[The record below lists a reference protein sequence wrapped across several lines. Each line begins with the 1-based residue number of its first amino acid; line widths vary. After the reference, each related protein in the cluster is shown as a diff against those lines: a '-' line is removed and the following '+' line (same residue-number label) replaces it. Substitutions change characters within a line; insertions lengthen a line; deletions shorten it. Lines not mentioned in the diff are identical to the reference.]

1 MSFKKNSSIEEIY
14 DFLKPIVKKEEI
26 LTKFKDER
34 IKGNELFF
42 LEKEDFI
49 NLGFKLF
56 KKLLNNL
63 EEIKKNKPNILNYDE
78 NINEEST
85 EEQVNLF
92 LKLEINLS
100 DEILEKIKNINGK
113 QFFNLNEKDLINL
126 NIKLGERKKILKY
139 ISSNKPKHQI
149 NITPSSS
156 NEEICLFLKNKFNLP
171 DNVIQNFKDQEIDG
185 EQFFTLE
192 ESDLGDLEIDENQR
206 KEIVE
211 FLEKSKKMLISETKE
226 KESDNTENI
235 EVEEE
240 QINEEEVFH
249 HFLLIEV
256 VEYITSEEEINKC
269 PFNHREGFAE
279 LCKYM
284 NIETKE
290 NCSTINYDQ
299 ANNYKLKSATLWG
312 TKDALFQFFDKRKMN
327 KSLDFF
333 KNKANSSGIYL
344 LIKEDKSFAY
354 IVIWPGKMTYLYR
367 RMDEP
372 QKDLLLSLV
381 RTGFTLSNN
390 NIISLTEKEQNE
402 FDFQATKYFN
412 SGGTYKSTVGE
423 VKFQQNSDD
432 FFKIEDDLDIKYQK
446 EEFGGELKEIKTNNS
461 SVFLYISTKETINS
475 EEFDKIPMNKLNF
488 NIKNVCFDS
497 DFNLSPDNLYKF
509 LNYFDFLKNMMK
521 EEKNIINKDLVENK
535 LKRFKSFYI
544 DSFSK
549 YIEKIEKINKFSC
562 EICKKNNNKKILYI
576 FSCFN
581 HSFHIVHEECII
593 KDNNLQNEYKLEN
606 IKFELKKENNFNH
619 LFFFYNKLIVEK
631 APISE
636 PITKIFIFEIEN
648 IEKKIKDN
656 NYNLEQLKTF
666 LKNLKNN
673 INKNK
678 EEIVKNEKEFQDC
691 YDEYSIKWK
700 NNIIKKINELTKSKA
715 DQIITWYVFKSC
727 LYDQREKQY
736 LFTYRK
742 YTKNIPKV
750 IVKLFTFFK
759 YNNDNNYL
767 LKNKE
772 SNEWNE
778 DEFENYFLKE
788 NHNGILIK
796 KNNENNKLVQFK
808 NKSYKFNGCYDY
820 DYKNKIFVLS
830 NFENEEECILV
841 VHLDENNKITNT
853 KSDYKDFNNMK
864 LIKIQTIP
872 FNYEDSSN
880 YGLFYTCS
888 LIYLVNIKDFRTITY
903 FDLKSKYYNYKF
915 NQ

>member
-1 MSFKKNSSIEEIY
+1 M
-14 DFLKPIVKKEEI
+14 
-26 LTKFKDER
+26 
-34 IKGNELFF
+34 
-42 LEKEDFI
+42 
-49 NLGFKLF
+49 
-56 KKLLNNL
+56 
-63 EEIKKNKPNILNYDE
+63 
-78 NINEEST
+78 
-85 EEQVNLF
+85 
-92 LKLEINLS
+92 KLEINLS

-841 VHLDENNKITNT
+841 LHLDENNKITNT